1 MYIVNIT
8 VFPFTSVEMD
18 KGTSSFSNYCC
29 HWMWIFTHKTKKTP
43 KNIYAKQDDVACVK
57 QNIMMCF
64 HAYQLQRTNLKM
76 QQERSFSYF
85 AQDQMYS
92 QEEIHWYLSENA
104 TRAYF
109 CHCLNN
115 SSSSLASCKE
125 PTRAK
130 GTLDEWIHLLNC
142 LWLHTGLVQY
152 HIYACNLSEMC
163 TSRKRLMWKIWS
175 YTSQHQKSICPSSSC
190 FDYKLGTS
198 KCMAAYSAK
207 CLCP

>member
-1 MYIVNIT
+1 MPISCKGKFKNRAREKCFLLCSRPIVQPGGNALGIL
-8 VFPFTSVEMD
+8 M
-18 KGTSSFSNYCC
+18 
-29 HWMWIFTHKTKKTP
+29 
-43 KNIYAKQDDVACVK
+43 
-57 QNIMMCF
+57 
-64 HAYQLQRTNLKM
+64 KM
-76 QQERSFSYF
+76 PLGHTFCL
-85 AQDQMYS
+85 
-92 QEEIHWYLSENA
+92 YLNS
-104 TRAYF
+104 
-109 CHCLNN
+109 

-163 TSRKRLMWKIWS
+163 TFRKRLMWKIWS